1 MPSPKILVDS
11 SVWID
16 FFKYSRTSPLEV
28 YLQED
33 IVVTNDIILTEL
45 IPKLHHEKRTEII
58 EGLDALEKVKLD
70 IDWEVIRHLQKLN
83 LKSGINKVGIPDLII
98 VNQVIEE
105 NLTLYSKDK
114 HFRLMQAIFKFE
126 LIF

>member
-16 FFKYSRTSPLEV
+16 FFKYSRTSPLEA

-33 IVVTNDIILTEL
+33 IIVTNDIILTEL

-58 EGLDALEKVKLD
+58 EGLEALEKVKLD
-70 IDWEVIRHLQKLN
+70 IDWELIRHLQKLN
-83 LKSGINKVGIPDLII
+83 LKNGINKVGIPDLII
-98 VNQVIEE
+98 INQVIEE

-114 HFRLMQAIFKFE
+114 HFRLMQTILKFE
-126 LIF
+126 LIS

>member
-16 FFKYSRTSPLEV
+16 FFKYSRTSPLEA

-58 EGLDALEKVKLD
+58 EGLEALEKVKLD

-83 LKSGINKVGIPDLII
+83 LKNGINKVGIPDLII

-114 HFRLMQAIFKFE
+114 HFRLMQAILKFE

>member
-1 MPSPKILVDS
+1 MPIPKILVDS

-16 FFKYSRTSPLEV
+16 FFKYSRTSPLEA

-58 EGLDALEKVKLD
+58 EGLEALEKVKLD

-83 LKSGINKVGIPDLII
+83 LKNGINKVGIPDLII

-114 HFRLMQAIFKFE
+114 HFRLMQAILKFE

>member
-1 MPSPKILVDS
+1 MPIPKILVDS

-16 FFKYSRTSPLEV
+16 FFKYSRTSPLEA

-58 EGLDALEKVKLD
+58 EGLEALEKVKLD

-83 LKSGINKVGIPDLII
+83 LKNGINKVGIHDLII

-114 HFRLMQAIFKFE
+114 HFRLMQAILKFE

>member
-16 FFKYSRTSPLEV
+16 FFKYSRTSPLEA

-33 IVVTNDIILTEL
+33 IIVTNDIILTEL

-58 EGLDALEKVKLD
+58 EGLEALEKVKLD
-70 IDWEVIRHLQKLN
+70 IDWELIRHLQKLN
-83 LKSGINKVGIPDLII
+83 LKNGINKVGIPDLII
-98 VNQVIEE
+98 INQLIEE

-114 HFRLMQAIFKFE
+114 HFRLMQTILKFE
-126 LIF
+126 LIS